1 MYTINEQLVVKVA
14 INGALPVKAASVNGI
29 ANLRSLRGP
38 ATPTTILATCL
49 PDMSWTKISGGLAM
63 RQWRHEP
70 PAPNFWA
77 KKSAPHSDSVQ
88 IFEVIN
94 ALLDIV
100 T

>member
-1 MYTINEQLVVKVA
+1 
-14 INGALPVKAASVNGI
+14 
-29 ANLRSLRGP
+29 
-38 ATPTTILATCL
+38 
-49 PDMSWTKISGGLAM
+49 M

-70 PAPNFWA
+70 PAANFWA

-88 IFEVIN
+88 IFEVVSGAEAGLN

>member
-1 MYTINEQLVVKVA
+1 
-14 INGALPVKAASVNGI
+14 
-29 ANLRSLRGP
+29 
-38 ATPTTILATCL
+38 
-49 PDMSWTKISGGLAM
+49 M

-94 ALLDIV
+94 LYNHTVWLAVDKGGATRIGIRLRLIQAYAV
-100 T
+100 VCQLK